1 MHLYIGATL
10 DLSIEIVL
18 FDSLRLV
25 LAAMDTLQE
34 QVAHDTV
41 SGGDQV
47 HEDAESNESL
57 VVPWRPLFNRFVQL
71 HLPFGCPGAS
81 EVCWG
86 GEEHAEHAEHGAC
99 TRAPTL
105 GRAAA
110 LRHRRSLVSLI
121 LFCHGQGKLAHTPR
135 PQHEAASSDEPARSH
150 EAESSEDAARAEAR
164 SAQTL
169 LSPTLS
175 SGWFRDRA
183 MAEQVWRLASGLP
196 RPHTN
201 APQDDTR
208 ASSFHSRPEG
218 MRCALSAHAALLLG
232 LFLPSTTLHS
242 PAVVRELVDAWER
255 SSSLCASLETDIPLA
270 VAAARI
276 LAAAPPSRVSAMLA
290 ACGGNVGGFID
301 AAPHVGDLGGCGSG
315 ELGDSPDLRDRLAL
329 LLDAALKRGLQLP
342 CRLPL
347 RWSPALSHE
356 VCLVNSVLP
365 ASVCGTAGST
375 KLKVN
380 TPVCGTHSFI
390 RARAL

>member
-1 MHLYIGATL
+1 MERAWLHRIARHLVALMHLYIGATL

-57 VVPWRPLFNRFVQL
+57 VVPWRPLFNRFVLL
-71 HLPFGCPGAS
+71 HLPFGCLDAS
-81 EVCWG
+81 EACWG
-86 GEEHAEHAEHGAC
+86 GEEHAEHGEHGAC

-121 LFCHGQGKLAHTPR
+121 LFCHGQGKLAHIPR
-135 PQHEAASSDEPARSH
+135 PQHEAASSEEPARSH

-164 SAQTL
+164 SEQTVL
-169 LSPTLS
+169 YPTLS
-175 SGWFRDRA
+175 SGWFRDRD

-196 RPHTN
+196 RLHTN
-201 APQDDTR
+201 APRAETR
-208 ASSFHSRPEG
+208 ASSFHSRPQG
-218 MRCALSAHAALLLG
+218 MRCALSARAALLLG
-232 LFLPSTTLHS
+232 LFLPSTTLCS
-242 PAVVRELVDAWER
+242 LAVVRELVDAWER
-255 SSSLCASLETDIPLA
+255 SSALCASLDTDIPLA

-276 LAAAPPSRVSAMLA
+276 LAPAPPSRVSAILA
-290 ACGGNVGGFID
+290 ACGGDVGDCVG
-301 AAPHVGDLGGCGSG
+301 GDLGGCGSG
-315 ELGDSPDLRDRLAL
+315 ELEASSYLRDRLAL

-356 VCLVNSVLP
+356 VSLVNLP
-365 ASVCGTAGST
+365 
-375 KLKVN
+375 
-380 TPVCGTHSFI
+380 
-390 RARAL
+390 

>member
-41 SGGDQV
+41 SGDQV

-71 HLPFGCPGAS
+71 HLPFGCLGAS
-81 EVCWG
+81 EACWG

-135 PQHEAASSDEPARSH
+135 PQHEAASSEEAACSH
-150 EAESSEDAARAEAR
+150 EAQSSEDAARSEAR
-164 SAQTL
+164 SEQTV

-175 SGWFRDRA
+175 SGWFRDRD
-183 MAEQVWRLASGLP
+183 MTEQVWRLASGLP
-196 RPHTN
+196 QPHTN
-201 APQDDTR
+201 APQAEAR
-208 ASSFHSRPEG
+208 ASGFHSRPEG

-242 PAVVRELVDAWER
+242 PAVLRELVDAWER
-255 SSSLCASLETDIPLA
+255 SSALCASLETDIPLA

-290 ACGGNVGGFID
+290 ACGGNVGGGC
-301 AAPHVGDLGGCGSG
+301 VGGEWGGCGSG
-315 ELGDSPDLRDRLAL
+315 ELGGSSDLRDRLAL

-347 RWSPALSHE
+347 RWSPSLSHE
-356 VCLVNSVLP
+356 VCLVNLVLP
-365 ASVCGTAGST
+365 ASVMPLASSME
-375 KLKVN
+375 
-380 TPVCGTHSFI
+380 P
-390 RARAL
+390 RAEPRGVFS